1 MATLRTLKIG
11 VGQYW
16 NTNLIFIQMAQKK
29 KSKIVLYDEND
40 ETQRIEI
47 QFKDG
52 VLSYT
57 KVVTE
62 TTETVTE
69 YQYLNT
75 NTNG

>member
-1 MATLRTLKIG
+1 
-11 VGQYW
+11 VEQYW

-52 VLSYT
+52 VLTY
-57 KVVTE
+57 KKITE
-62 TTETVTE
+62 TAVE
-69 YQYLNT
+69 YQSLNT
-75 NTNG
+75 NTDA